1 MDSEKIFKIVP
12 LQLPFT
18 INGQLKRVFIDLPP
32 NFFQILSSPSFH
44 PSPQRPVFREN
55 KKAGIQRTVL
65 TVCQLRSLYPG
76 LAVVCFGPQSGS
88 VGTDFHY
95 ALSAALN
102 RAAAPL
108 HGFVIVAVILS

>member
-1 MDSEKIFKIVP
+1 M
-12 LQLPFT
+12 
-18 INGQLKRVFIDLPP
+18 
-32 NFFQILSSPSFH
+32 
-44 PSPQRPVFREN
+44 
-55 KKAGIQRTVL
+55 L

-95 ALSAALN
+95 ALSAALK

-108 HGFVIVAVILS
+108 RGFVIVAVILS